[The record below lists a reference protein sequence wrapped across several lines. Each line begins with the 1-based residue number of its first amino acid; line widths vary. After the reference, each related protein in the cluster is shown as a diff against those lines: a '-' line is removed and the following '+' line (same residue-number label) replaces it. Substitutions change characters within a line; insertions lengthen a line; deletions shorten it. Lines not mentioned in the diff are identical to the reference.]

1 MSDRVPYAE
10 RPEIIERHCTCLWVH
25 TQDPDN
31 PDNPDGPARS
41 RLHMTM
47 PECPLHGS
55 YRERSPF

>member
-10 RPEIIERHCTCLWVH
+10 RPDIIERHCTCLWVH
-25 TQDPDN
+25 TRD

-47 PECPLHGS
+47 PECPLHGD
-55 YRERSPF
+55 RRQPAPF